1 MTYKTVYLHRVV
13 AEQTLVSTALG
24 EARKLRPGEVVH
36 HLDEDKSNNSPEN
49 LVICSS
55 ASVHRRY
62 HVRSLRQKL
71 EVELPLIQVGDLW
84 L

>member
-13 AEQTLVSTALG
+13 AEQNIN
-24 EARKLRPGEVVH
+24 RKLRTGEVVH

-55 ASVHRRY
+55 PSVHGRY

-71 EVELPLIQVGDLW
+71 EADRPLIKVGDLW

>member
-13 AEQTLVSTALG
+13 AEQTI
-24 EARKLRPGEVVH
+24 ARKLRSGEVVY
-36 HLDEDKSNNSPEN
+36 HLDEDIYNSPEN

-55 ASVHRRY
+55 PSVHGRY

-71 EVELPLIQVGDLW
+71 EVDRPLIKVGDLW
-84 L
+84 F